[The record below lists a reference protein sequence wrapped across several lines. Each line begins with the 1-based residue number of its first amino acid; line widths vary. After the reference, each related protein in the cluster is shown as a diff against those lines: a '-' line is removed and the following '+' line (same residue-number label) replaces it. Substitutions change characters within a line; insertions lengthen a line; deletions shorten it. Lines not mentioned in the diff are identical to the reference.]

1 MSYLSPIA
9 RITGLWRSG
18 QPQGPYWVGGAAWG
32 TGVTLTTH
40 TTPFC
45 TILLDPIWSGSCT
58 KHREAPYACSWAAR
72 GQPRRSGHVH
82 ATLCAVGTS
91 RVQLFVM
98 PCLRFPPLKS

>member
-1 MSYLSPIA
+1 MDLLWTEQGNSSRGQPVTPVWSRSASYSSPQA
-9 RITGLWRSG
+9 QITGLWRWA

-58 KHREAPYACSWAAR
+58 KHRGAPCAA
-72 GQPRRSGHVH
+72 P
-82 ATLCAVGTS
+82 
-91 RVQLFVM
+91 
-98 PCLRFPPLKS
+98 